1 MHENSQLTNFV
12 TLHIRQWSNVE
23 VTLRLTC
30 GQGLPYISCKVYE
43 FAPKTQE
50 LLRQF
55 QYTTDTRTGECIR
68 EQKSSPPLGMI
79 QLNHKDEQRYDR
91 YINDIVDNYLVHFA
105 YACFAE
111 EQHDFQRTLFLMM
124 TRLRPKADDEVKLL
138 KEVFRLIVV
147 TYIMGH
153 TLTIQEETKE
163 QSLRQLRS
171 YIPGVYASFCSP
183 RMTNRQL
190 KYFFCRLHQTI
201 MTNVLNKL
209 QQIFKSSKGCDKWTS
224 AFCAVLGLAM
234 AHEDN
239 QKTIHLVTQ
248 TKAASHEMSVQDAEA
263 QSDATC
269 EDIDGK
275 FSFIMGIFR
284 WKYNRGYN
292 PLRDSEQDWMSKL
305 KDPGAIQFARDVSIL
320 VRENTGYLD
329 RRQRIKI
336 CTANQTQ
343 YTSRLVAQFLLSF
356 WLPS

>member
-1 MHENSQLTNFV
+1 
-12 TLHIRQWSNVE
+12 
-23 VTLRLTC
+23 
-30 GQGLPYISCKVYE
+30 
-43 FAPKTQE
+43 
-50 LLRQF
+50 
-55 QYTTDTRTGECIR
+55 
-68 EQKSSPPLGMI
+68 
-79 QLNHKDEQRYDR
+79 
-91 YINDIVDNYLVHFA
+91 
-105 YACFAE
+105 
-111 EQHDFQRTLFLMM
+111 
-124 TRLRPKADDEVKLL
+124 
-138 KEVFRLIVV
+138 
-147 TYIMGH
+147 MGH

-163 QSLRQLRS
+163 QSLRQLQS
-171 YIPGVYASFCSP
+171 YIPGLYANFCSP

-248 TKAASHEMSVQDAEA
+248 TKAASHEMSVQDAET

-320 VRENTGYLD
+320 VRENSTC
-329 RRQRIKI
+329 RSFRIEEI
-336 CTANQTQ
+336 LANESSR
-343 YTSRLVAQFLLSF
+343 SRLPQQTAAYQNLHREPNTIYLTPCGPIFTIFLATFLKIKTLNLRIASSF
-356 WLPS
+356 S